1 MLSCIFILKPLKN
14 GANTAGGQ
22 GDARIRRAVI
32 QMDGVAISGKGG
44 VTGKDDVARIPT
56 PTAGFRRTKDPLVT
70 AS

>member
-14 GANTAGGQ
+14 GANFTGGQ
-22 GDARIRRAVI
+22 RNARLRRAII
-32 QMDGVAISGKGG
+32 QMCGVANGGKGD

-56 PTAGFRRTKDPLVT
+56 PTAGFRRAKDPLIT